1 MQLKYALLHC
11 SYSAP
16 IWVSAIVATVSVV
29 VAARDTVCCRAVV
42 VDRADARGRSDV
54 IPRDATG
61 AAARDTVAGADVR
74 DVAARDVTDAP
85 RSDTVFVV
93 AVRAV
98 VVVPRLDTVFVVV
111 ARGVCA
117 VDTALLPVRFVAFSS
132 RTAASATPMQT
143 AHTNAKDSIFFI
155 S

>member
-1 MQLKYALLHC
+1 MKAPAFYF
-11 SYSAP
+11 SY
-16 IWVSAIVATVSVV
+16 
-29 VAARDTVCCRAVV
+29 CCRYFL
-42 VDRADARGRSDV
+42 
-54 IPRDATG
+54 PRISKKTRHSRKEIFTET
-61 AAARDTVAGADVR
+61 AARDTVAGPDVR

-98 VVVPRLDTVFVVV
+98 VVVPRPDTVFVVV

-117 VDTALLPVRFVAFSS
+117 VDTVLLPIRFVAFSS

-143 AHTNAKDSIFFI
+143 AHINAKDSIFFI